1 MYVKLLLEKHTYISV
16 FCEMLMQNSD
26 GSFTLLVGLEQQL
39 FILLFWESNDLENW
53 RTCVSI

>member
-39 FILLFWESNDLENW
+39 FILLFWESNDLEN
-53 RTCVSI
+53 